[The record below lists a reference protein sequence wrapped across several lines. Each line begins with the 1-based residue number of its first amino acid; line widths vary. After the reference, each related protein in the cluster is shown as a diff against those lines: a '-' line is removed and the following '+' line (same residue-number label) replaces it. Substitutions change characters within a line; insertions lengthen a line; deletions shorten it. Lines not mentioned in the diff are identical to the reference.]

1 MPQWNTAAVRSRML
15 ARLRDERGIALIMA
29 LGILFVLTITLTTV
43 IYVTSA
49 SARHAEHS
57 NAGQKAYALA
67 EAGVNNALAVLNA
80 TYPAT
85 FPGPPSV
92 QCVLRQPTAIPAGI
106 PGGQITGA
114 VACPAQSPF
123 PATVD
128 ASKPNETVSYWGV
141 LRLIPGL
148 GNAWVIRSTGSV
160 PNPTGPSASPV
171 NRTITAKVPVLIG
184 PQSTGGT
191 GVLDWVYSGT
201 TEFTNSVN
209 MNSPFYV
216 NGDVNFK
223 NSATVNSR
231 LYVTGSVTFEQNGGF
246 TGTKCNSTS
255 VPGCVN
261 IGGGLNFQN
270 TNNSAGTPSA
280 PLPEAHIVGPCTYN
294 ATTTSPNPCG
304 STPPTPAWTST
315 KVYANVKDNIL
326 QPKPFLP
333 MTTSGNPLE
342 CANTANYSCI
352 DYASWYYNSSPGPVV
367 PCEPGPNALPS
378 TTFDG
383 NPTVYRS
390 NPTPFNL
397 TPSTEYTCRTPG
409 GELSWD
415 PAGGSNGDGQLTI
428 RGTVFIDGS
437 AYVDQIANRAYS
449 YKGIG
454 TIMLSG
460 SFSMQAGNLCAVLT
474 SNGKQ
479 CDLTSSNGWDP
490 KTTALAIVADG
501 TGNSS
506 GPSGAIVPV
515 GLSAYVKTA
524 QYQGIL
530 AGTNSIGMETSAE
543 VQGPIMSVFG
553 SVSAS
558 QSLDLTFPPIP
569 FAPASSPG
577 QPPPPA
583 ELQAPI
589 EFQGG

>member
-1 MPQWNTAAVRSRML
+1 MPRRITAAVRSRTF

-29 LGILFVLTITLTTV
+29 LGILFVLTITLGTV

-92 QCVLRQPTAIPAGI
+92 QCVLRQPTAIPADI
-106 PGGQITGA
+106 PGDPITHA
-114 VACPAQSPF
+114 EICPAQAPF

-128 ASKPNETVSYWGV
+128 ASRPNETVSYWGV
-141 LRLIPGL
+141 LRRIEDI
-148 GNAWVIRSTGSV
+148 GNTWVIRSTGSV
-160 PNPTGPSASPV
+160 PNPTGPGAPV
-171 NRTITAKVPVLIG
+171 QRTITAKVPVVIG

-191 GVLDWVYSGT
+191 GVLDWVYSGS

-216 NGDVNFK
+216 NGDVNFR
-223 NSATVNSR
+223 NTASLHARV
-231 LYVTGSVTFEQNGGF
+231 YVTGSVTFEQNGGF
-246 TGTKCNSTS
+246 TGTKCTPGS

-261 IGGGLNFQN
+261 IGDNLIFQN
-270 TNNSAGTPSA
+270 NNNSAGTPSA
-280 PLPEAHIVGPCTYN
+280 ALPEAHIGGSCTYQT
-294 ATTTSPNPCG
+294 TTTSPNPCG
-304 STPPTPAWTST
+304 VTPPSPAWTST

-326 QPKPFLP
+326 DAKPFLP
-333 MTTSGNPLE
+333 MTTSGNPTQ
-342 CANTANYSCI
+342 CADSANYSCI
-352 DYASWYYNSSPGPVV
+352 DYASWYYNSSPSPVV
-367 PCEPGPNALPS
+367 SCEPGPDALPS
-378 TTFDG
+378 TVFDG
-383 NPTVYRS
+383 DTTMNRS
-390 NPTPFNL
+390 VVASFNL
-397 TPSTEYTCRTPG
+397 TPSTKYSCQTSG

-415 PAGGSNGDGQLTI
+415 PAGGPNGDGQLTVK
-428 RGTVFIDGS
+428 GTVFIDGS

-460 SFSMQAGNLCAVLT
+460 SFSMQAGNLCAVLS

-479 CDLTSSNGWDP
+479 CDLSPSSGWDP

-501 TGNSS
+501 SGYSS
-506 GPSGAIVPV
+506 GPSGAMVPA
-515 GLSAYVKTA
+515 GQSAYVKTA
-524 QYQGIL
+524 QFQGIL

-583 ELQAPI
+583 ELLAPS